1 MFSERTKSNY
11 SVLVLYKQ
19 TYVNIG
25 LSSTY
30 IQAECNI
37 FGSSRVGV
45 YYPPDRS
52 MISDSPER
60 IATRYRNY
68 RRYEVSNHLGN
79 VMSVVTDRLK
89 GNPTALP
96 QRVSAYEP
104 DIVAAQDYY
113 PFGQVMRGRNFPTM
127 LGKSN
132 FPTKYRYGFND
143 KEADA
148 DGEIQNLTTYDYGFR
163 IYNPGIAR
171 FLSVDPLANK
181 YPAMSPFTFG
191 LNNPNIYIDPGGDTV
206 KISVTVINV
215 GTTEINL
222 FSGDEVK
229 DKIDEKTKKVIVKG
243 IDQKTKIE
251 NVYQVNV
258 ESESGC
264 NATFYY
270 TRIAHRGD
278 KDNPDA
284 DPKEVT
290 FDPETDGQI
299 FLGEVRSRFK
309 GVDNVLELTPLSG
322 NREDGYNAY
331 TGLSENRILSIRK
344 FIQFHLK
351 GASDGC
357 LLCVGSDQFNSTE
370 NGLKIDKT
378 DISGNSKDSQANFM
392 NKIIEFKADDKL
404 SGNSEAI
411 IIKVDRLK
419 K

>member
-1 MFSERTKSNY
+1 M
-11 SVLVLYKQ
+11 LVLYKQ

-30 IQAECNI
+30 IQTECNI

-52 MISDSPER
+52 MISDSPGR

-89 GNPTALP
+89 GNPAALP

-171 FLSVDPLANK
+171 FLSVDPLTSSYPYYTPYQFAGNGPIANIDLD
-181 YPAMSPFTFG
+181 G
-191 LNNPNIYIDPGGDTV
+191 LEPQSKGKENEVRCAPDQKSGVEGDWTYRGDDIGWTPNSIEEVVITPEKTNNRLEVFNNWRNNPYFNNGETPLDRWIRLGGAFAHETSRDYAAGGFNMYNGFARIKPAVNIIKYVDEVEVVATKTSSQILSWGNNAKGHLIKHADVLGFGGHTPQQLQKMLPQLRGAANQLLNGADAALTRVGQWHGHQNAIMYISNGKMLVTEANGTF
-206 KISVTVINV
+206 ITVIN
-215 GTTEINL
+215 
-222 FSGDEVK
+222 
-229 DKIDEKTKKVIVKG
+229 KTS
-243 IDQKTKIE
+243 
-251 NVYQVNV
+251 NN
-258 ESESGC
+258 
-264 NATFYY
+264 
-270 TRIAHRGD
+270 
-278 KDNPDA
+278 
-284 DPKEVT
+284 
-290 FDPETDGQI
+290 
-299 FLGEVRSRFK
+299 
-309 GVDNVLELTPLSG
+309 
-322 NREDGYNAY
+322 
-331 TGLSENRILSIRK
+331 
-344 FIQFHLK
+344 
-351 GASDGC
+351 
-357 LLCVGSDQFNSTE
+357 
-370 NGLKIDKT
+370 
-378 DISGNSKDSQANFM
+378 
-392 NKIIEFKADDKL
+392 
-404 SGNSEAI
+404 
-411 IIKVDRLK
+411 
-419 K
+419 